1 MFAMG
6 KNDTPSTYPSKD
18 KVDKTK
24 SKTGDEGVTLA
35 GSSLSEDR
43 GAVKGCCML
52 DSFAAMS
59 MTQVVRRT
67 DDVDSALHRS
77 A

>member
-1 MFAMG
+1 MAR
-6 KNDTPSTYPSKD
+6 NNPPSTYPSKD
-18 KVDKTK
+18 EVDQTK
-24 SKTGDEGVTLA
+24 SETGDESITLA
-35 GSSLSEDR
+35 GSSLPENR
-43 GAVKGCCML
+43 RTVKGCCML